1 MHDLKICCLY
11 SGSGGNCTY
20 VEAGGAKILI
30 DAGKS
35 AKNLCAALCSI
46 GVDITEID
54 GILITH
60 DHSDHTA
67 ALRTLSH
74 KFDIPIYM
82 LLSSAEIFRG
92 LKDERLCARL
102 RLFRGCE
109 FETDIKGLHVK
120 AFKTPHDSLA
130 SVGYRL
136 TFKDGNGC
144 DVSVGFAT
152 DTGHVTQEML
162 DGFKGCYAAVIESNH
177 DLDMLRR
184 GPYPIEL
191 KERISSKYG
200 HLSNTDCA
208 ALATYIYEQGTRNI
222 MLAHLSEENNTP
234 ELAFNETFSALADE
248 SVNLKVAA
256 PASPVWLVGAD
267 RTSDN

>member
-20 VEAGGAKILI
+20 IEAGGAKILI

-35 AKNLCAALCSI
+35 CKNLVTSLCSV
-46 GVDITEID
+46 GVDIHDID
-54 GILITH
+54 AILVTH

-74 KFDIPIYM
+74 KFGTPIFM
-82 LLSSAEIFRG
+82 LLASAEIFRG
-92 LKDERLCARL
+92 LKDEKLCACL
-102 RLFRGCE
+102 RLFRGHD

-152 DTGHVTQEML
+152 DTGHVTDEML
-162 DGFKGCYAAVIESNH
+162 GNFKHCYAAIIESNH

-191 KERISSKYG
+191 KERISSKNG
-200 HLSNTDCA
+200 HLSNADCA
-208 ALATYIYEQGTRNI
+208 MFARFLYENGTRNV

-234 ELAFNETFSALADE
+234 ELAFNQTFCALSDK

-256 PASPVWLVGAD
+256 PAAPVWLLGQED
-267 RTSDN
+267 Q

>member
-20 VEAGGAKILI
+20 IEAGGAKILI

-35 AKNLCAALCSI
+35 AKNLCASLCSI
-46 GVDITEID
+46 GVDIKNID
-54 GILITH
+54 AILITH

-74 KFDIPIYM
+74 KFGIPIYI
-82 LLSSAEIFRG
+82 LLASAEIFRG
-92 LKDERLCARL
+92 LKDEKLCLAL
-102 RLFRGCE
+102 RLFGGNSY
-109 FETDIKGLHVK
+109 ETDIKGLHVK

-130 SVGYRL
+130 AVGYRL
-136 TFKDGNGC
+136 TFKGEDGK
-144 DVSVGFAT
+144 DVSIGFAT
-152 DTGHVTQEML
+152 DTGHVTDVML
-162 DGFKGCYAAVIESNH
+162 ENFKDCYAAVIESNH

-191 KERISSKYG
+191 KQRISSEYG
-200 HLSNTDCA
+200 HLSNADCA
-208 ALATYIYEQGTRNI
+208 ALARYLYKNGTRNI

-234 ELAFNETFSALADE
+234 ALAFNETFCALDDE
-248 SVNLKVAA
+248 SVNLKVAC
-256 PASPVWLVGAD
+256 PATPVWLVGSED
-267 RTSDN
+267 

>member
-1 MHDLKICCLY
+1 MKNTKICCLY

-35 AKNLCAALCSI
+35 CKNLVGSLCSVGI
-46 GVDITEID
+46 DIKDID
-54 GILITH
+54 AILVTH

-74 KFDIPIYM
+74 KFGTPIYM
-82 LLSSAEIFRG
+82 LLASAEIFRG
-92 LKDERLCARL
+92 LNDEKLCQCL
-102 RLFRGCE
+102 CLFRGTE
-109 FETDIKGLHVK
+109 FETDLKGLHVK

-136 TFKDGNGC
+136 TFKDDDGC
-144 DVSVGFAT
+144 DVSIGFAT
-152 DTGHVTQEML
+152 DTGHVTPAML
-162 DGFKGCYAAVIESNH
+162 ENFKGCYAAVIESNH
-177 DLDMLRR
+177 DLDMLTR

-191 KERISSKYG
+191 KQRISSRYG
-200 HLSNTDCA
+200 HLSNADCA
-208 ALATYIYEQGTRNI
+208 ALACFLYENGTRNI

-234 ELAFNETFSALADE
+234 ELAFNETFCALADE
-248 SVNLKVAA
+248 SVNLKIAE
-256 PASPVWLVGAD
+256 PASPVWLVGQEED
-267 RTSDN
+267 